1 MVLTTYSMRITLPST
16 FMRQKYG
23 VPRTKMLQL
32 AIVPT
37 DQFKPG
43 VSLGWAQVKVTYRG
57 RRTSHKTGSKTK
69 SSGKQNFMRE
79 SALYSRSISIIP
91 GQVTFYHKS
100 ASSVVPA
107 SDKKN
112 PVACKRYQSLPSDTI
127 DNIVLR
133 LDNTSHT
140 PFHLS
145 YSSSSRTN
153 SCKKIP
159 VSHKS
164 SRKNPVAPKRFQIL
178 PPNTIDNLIML
189 ENTSDPH
196 FDLSYSMM
204 I

>member
-57 RRTSHKTGSKTK
+57 RRTSHKTGSKPK
-69 SSGKQNFMRE
+69 SSAKQNFVRE

-91 GQVTFYHKS
+91 GQVTFYHRS
-100 ASSVVPA
+100 ASSFVPA

-133 LDNTSHT
+133 LDITSHT

-145 YSSSSRTN
+145 YSSSSRTD
-153 SCKKIP
+153 SCK
-159 VSHKS
+159 
-164 SRKNPVAPKRFQIL
+164 KNPVAPKRYQIR
-178 PPNTIDNLIML
+178 PSNTIDNLIMI